1 VCPGGVLMLTRSEA
15 EAVALQAA
23 EYPQHDEAGRAKLG
37 TIAAG
42 HHRREAEDFRAFAA
56 VDQAAYAERIAASVV
71 RAAADLEAARGAE
84 TEAERKAAEALQAE
98 RARQDRVREHA
109 EYARQMQEAWRH
121 VQGRGGPQ
129 AQADALRGAQNAA
142 QVAQGEQAA
151 LEGKAAARA
160 LADRELEAA
169 RARTGEAED
178 ALRATRELA
187 GHPGRAL
194 YSPQTCAE
202 NVPHLLRIWDTLQ
215 PMEQQLVRQ
224 AISTFAMLTGLYDD
238 IKAKGAAE
246 REAENEGQGP
256 APAPLRGPFTM
267 PGTVGR

>member
-1 VCPGGVLMLTRSEA
+1 MLTRAEA
-15 EAVALQAA
+15 ETIALQAA
-23 EYPQHDEAGRAKLG
+23 EYPQHDEAARAKLG
-37 TIAAG
+37 AIAAG
-42 HHRREAEDFRAFAA
+42 HHQHEAEDFRAFAA
-56 VDQAAYAERIAASVV
+56 VDQAAYAERIGASVT

-84 TEAERKAAEALQAE
+84 TEAERKAGEALQAE
-98 RARQDRVREHA
+98 RAQQDRAREHA
-109 EYARQMQEAWRH
+109 EYARQMQEEWKR
-121 VQGRGGPQ
+121 VQGRGGPR
-129 AQADALRGAQNAA
+129 AQADALRDAQNAA

-160 LADRELEAA
+160 LADRELEAV
-169 RARTGEAED
+169 RAGIGEAED

-202 NVPHLLRIWDTLQ
+202 NVPHMLRIWDTLQ

-224 AISTFAMLTGLYDD
+224 AITTFAMLTGLYDD

-246 REAENEGQGP
+246 REAELEGRGP
-256 APAPLRGPFTM
+256 RLSPLRGPVAT
-267 PGTVGR
+267 PGMAGR